1 MRQLMANV
9 VLKFPGCC

>member
-9 VLKFPGCC
+9 VLKFPCCC